1 MLWDNKLNCLI
12 IFCVLTW
19 FSIDLIL
26 WNTYWLGILV
36 FSKFYSELIYF
47 HCWAP
52 SFSKLTVSFGHLENE
67 LGFYIWQLI
76 FKIST
81 CNCQFFWKK
90 DLKTGENKCSN
101 KISFKLFLNIQ
112 FIYAI
117 IWLSLHI
124 IGILTW
130 SKVKAWTEAT
140 VRRTY
145 MEMAWNSLKYLI
157 LLKII

>member
-1 MLWDNKLNCLI
+1 MYQKMLWDNKLNCLI

-19 FSIDLIL
+19 FSSDLIL

-81 CNCQFFWKK
+81 CNGQFS
-90 DLKTGENKCSN
+90 E
-101 KISFKLFLNIQ
+101 
-112 FIYAI
+112 
-117 IWLSLHI
+117 
-124 IGILTW
+124 
-130 SKVKAWTEAT
+130 
-140 VRRTY
+140 RRTSKLGKINVQTKTVLSFSWTY
-145 MEMAWNSLKYLI
+145 RLYTCNHLIIATYNWHTDLIQGKGLNWGYCQENLYGNGLK
-157 LLKII
+157 